1 MPSEI
6 IAVTSATEAPAVPPP
21 TATENHKPA
30 ATHTAPPR
38 RPDTVSLSL
47 AAKAELAAEQLAHDT
62 PAQLA
67 ALAASGDIAAQQLL
81 AQEAAEAKQATP
93 LPKSLP

>member
-6 IAVTSATEAPAVPPP
+6 TAVTSATEAPAVPPHP
-21 TATENHKPA
+21 AHETQKPPPHPAPA
-30 ATHTAPPR
+30 AQ
-38 RPDTVSLSL
+38 PDTVTLSS

-81 AQEAAEAKQATP
+81 AQEAAEAKEVTP
-93 LPKSLP
+93 LPKSATQ